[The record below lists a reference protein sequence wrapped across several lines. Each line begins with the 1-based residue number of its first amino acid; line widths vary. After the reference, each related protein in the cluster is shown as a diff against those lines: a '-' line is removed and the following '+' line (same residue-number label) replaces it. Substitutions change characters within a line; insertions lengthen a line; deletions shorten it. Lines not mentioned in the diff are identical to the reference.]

1 MFGYSVNLK
10 ERNDVWNG
18 YGQSLPYV
26 LVLVCVF
33 LAICPVLSVPFFLWW
48 AFSGFL
54 SFPLFLCHFHCFSL
68 YFFPLLTS
76 IRTESFLL
84 LFCFWTYDRNKVLQ
98 ASSGYTG
105 LYMDTVDKM

>member
-18 YGQSLPYV
+18 YGQSLAYV

-33 LAICPVLSVPFFLWW
+33 FGHLSCFVCSFLPVVGILW
-48 AFSGFL
+48 FTVISTVSL
-54 SFPLFLCHFHCFSL
+54 YIFSL
-68 YFFPLLTS
+68 CVLAG

-105 LYMDTVDKM
+105 LYMDAVDKM